1 MNGGEKIINRIKS
14 DCDENVKAIELEAQ
28 AEYDKII
35 DEAKNQIEKNKKL
48 NTEQAEKKLKQIKA
62 AAKSKAELE
71 IRNALL
77 KKRREEIDN
86 TLKMIHERM
95 LNMEHSEYFNAI
107 YSLAKQLKGSEG
119 EIFLNQ
125 KDLNRLPLD
134 FESKLKESGI
144 NVTVSDKPVDID
156 GGFIL
161 KNGDIEEN
169 MAFSAIIASRRDE
182 LEDLINRELFI

>member
-35 DEAKNQIEKNKKL
+35 DEAKNQIEKDKKL
-48 NTEQAEKKLKQIKA
+48 NNEQAEKKLKQIKA

>member
-35 DEAKNQIEKNKKL
+35 DEAKNQIEKNKTL
-48 NTEQAEKKLKQIKA
+48 NNEQTEKKLKQIKA

-125 KDLNRLPLD
+125 KDLNRLPID